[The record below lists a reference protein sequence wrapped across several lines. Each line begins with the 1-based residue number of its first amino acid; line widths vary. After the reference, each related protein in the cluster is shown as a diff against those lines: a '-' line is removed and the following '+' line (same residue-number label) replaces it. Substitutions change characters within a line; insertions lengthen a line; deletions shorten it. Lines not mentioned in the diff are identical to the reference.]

1 MGVAV
6 INNSSATN
14 DFSSDE
20 DQGGE
25 PMLLKLPV
33 KTTLAKKIQE
43 DYNNLAD
50 IISGAD
56 NRGSTEVSHYNIT
69 IDTVKDLISFVI
81 RSEKVFIEWYEAGKT
96 SGNLGQLP
104 TMAGG
109 VDEKD
114 VQIMFAIGPA
124 SNPVLPKYKTYH
136 EQDKALYDATKRVM
150 EIVETAARDKIL
162 LPVGLYYELSLAKWV
177 ECNIY
182 DLIRSASES
191 IERTF

>member
-6 INNSSATN
+6 INNPVAEH

-33 KTTLAKKIQE
+33 KTTLARKIQE

-56 NRGSTEVSHYNIT
+56 NRGSTLVSHYNIA
-69 IDTVKDLISFVI
+69 IDTVRDLISFVI
-81 RSEKVFIEWYEAGKT
+81 RSEKVFMDWYEAGRR

-109 VDEKD
+109 VDETD
-114 VQIMFAIGPA
+114 VQIMFANGNLA
-124 SNPVLPKYKTYH
+124 LPKYQTYH
-136 EQDKALYDATKRVM
+136 DQDRALYDATKRVI
-150 EIVETAARDKIL
+150 EIVEMAARDKIL
-162 LPVGLYYELSLAKWV
+162 LPTGLYYEFSLAKWV